1 MRILEAFALHNLG
14 MTEARLGLV
23 DRGIEM
29 QREAGRIAD
38 ETGAARL
45 RIHARVYEALLLLWR
60 IGQARAEGHDI
71 QESSDLAAAQAL
83 ASFVEAEVRQ
93 LPALL
98 PTARFVSAA
107 VSYSRGEIGEAL
119 GLAQEAV
126 ELTRANPV
134 EEWEELTHL
143 TLIETLF
150 AVDDDGGA
158 DSALEAAFSAICD
171 RARKI
176 ARVEHRNAYLER
188 IPEVARIVDLA
199 KERLGKSLP
208 FFNSLPL
215 RPPPKG

>member
-126 ELTRANPV
+126 ELT
-134 EEWEELTHL
+134 HL